1 MRPVIE
7 MTEEAVV
14 TTSLD
19 EYADEPARRAEPY
32 SNPDDDEFDSP
43 PLVIVDMFQGSVTD
57 ALPSL
62 LSICKVEGRVDCCN
76 HPRLA
81 LLEEA
86 AKLLEICAEKYCSTP
101 MPNGHMTATIGRY
114 QRRLA
119 FPLYRIDA
127 AADNGLLFATLYSID
142 DTEQSVRRIRVP
154 MDDDD
159 VIRLLERVLRVFATT
174 QL

>member
-1 MRPVIE
+1 MLTMPLR
-7 MTEEAVV
+7 
-14 TTSLD
+14 
-19 EYADEPARRAEPY
+19 EYADGPAWRTEHCANSDHDAWDLP
-32 SNPDDDEFDSP
+32 S
-43 PLVIVDMFQGSVTD
+43 LVLVDIFQGNVTE
-57 ALPSL
+57 ARPSL
-62 LSICKVEGRVDCCN
+62 LSILKVDGRVDCCN
-76 HPRLA
+76 QPRLA

-114 QRRLA
+114 QRRVA